1 MKKLCIQR
9 RYNNVLGFVF
19 TGIQTRT
26 TKNAG
31 RLENHEH
38 AIITYFF
45 QNRSKVIELFALG
58 ACLPTINLINLCRIL
73 HHLEVS

>member
-38 AIITYFF
+38 AIITFF
-45 QNRSKVIELFALG
+45 FKIEAKLLNYLPWEP
-58 ACLPTINLINLCRIL
+58 ACLQLI
-73 HHLEVS
+73 